1 MNDVTTSTI
10 EETTNMAEAIVSN
23 TIEETKHMTSIF
35 SELQE
40 KFFGFFPTLI
50 NAILFLIIGMICT
63 KTILKVIYNLLDR
76 AKIEE
81 TATGFLKSAVRIVL
95 YILMAVIV
103 LSILNV
109 PMTSI
114 VTIIGTMGVTIG
126 LALKDSLSNVSG
138 GFIILFN
145 RPFKV
150 GDYIETVGISGT
162 VEQIGI
168 FYTTVVTSDNKTAH
182 VPNGSITNSN
192 IINYNQKELRRLDLE
207 YTISY
212 SADFKLAQKLINNII
227 MSNDKVLKDK
237 DITVRMGRQDSSSI
251 VIFVKVWTH
260 SDNYFNLGYDLN
272 ESIKSKF
279 DEYNIEIPF
288 NQLDIH
294 LKGEED
300 GEKIA
305 KIK

>member
-1 MNDVTTSTI
+1 MNEVTT
-10 EETTNMAEAIVSN
+10 ETTNMAEAIVSN
-23 TIEETKHMTSIF
+23 TVEETKQVTSLLA
-35 SELQE
+35 SLHE
-40 KFFGFFPTLI
+40 GFLSWLPTLI
-50 NAILFLIIGMICT
+50 NAVLFLVLGTFCI
-63 KTILKVIYNLLDR
+63 KVLLKLTYNILDR
-76 AKIEE
+76 AKIDD
-81 TATGFLKSAVRIVL
+81 TATGFLKSATRIAL

-138 GFIILFN
+138 GFIILLN

-150 GDYIETVGISGT
+150 GDYIETVGVSGT

-168 FYTTVVTSDNKTAH
+168 FYTTVVTPDNKTAH
-182 VPNGSITNSN
+182 IPNGSITNSN
-192 IINYNQKELRRLDLE
+192 IMNYNQKELRRLDLE

-212 SADFKLAQKLINNII
+212 EADFKLAQKII
-227 MSNDKVLKDK
+227 YDIIVSNDKVLKDN
-237 DITVRMGRQDSSSI
+237 DIVVRMGRQDSSSI

-260 SDNYFNLGYDLN
+260 SDNYHTLNYDLN
-272 ESIKSKF
+272 EAVKSKF

-288 NQLDIH
+288 DQLDIH
-294 LKGEED
+294 LKGEEH
-300 GEKIA
+300 ESRVA
-305 KIK
+305 KRQ